1 MERELVIPL
10 RAVTK
15 GRPRL
20 GRRRKAF
27 TPPKTIE
34 FERAIGEAWATAYEG
49 ESPLEGPLGC
59 QITIMSNHI
68 HVHVWELAESHRP
81 KYITG
86 DVDNYVKSILDGL
99 NMVAFAD
106 DKQIQHFEVIL
117 SKENPCDDHA
127 ADPSLDSLK
136 PQLAPT
142 ADTP

>member
-1 MERELVIPL
+1 MERELLIPI

-34 FERAIGEAWATAYEG
+34 FEAAIANAWASAFEG
-49 ESPLEGPLGC
+49 ETPLQGPLGC

-68 HVHVWELAESHRP
+68 YVHLWELEESHRP

-99 NMVAFAD
+99 NVVAFGD
-106 DKQIQHFEVIL
+106 DKQVQHFEVLL
-117 SKENPCDDHA
+117 SKENPDD
-127 ADPSLDSLK
+127 D
-136 PQLAPT
+136 
-142 ADTP
+142 